1 MKEAKVLNSNAKK
14 NESGEVVVT
23 KTIEET
29 LNENDILQIKQQLN
43 QQKQNLFQQ
52 IQQVQVR
59 IDAIK
64 AQEEELDSFLNML
77 KTTE

>member
-52 IQQVQVR
+52 IQQVQER